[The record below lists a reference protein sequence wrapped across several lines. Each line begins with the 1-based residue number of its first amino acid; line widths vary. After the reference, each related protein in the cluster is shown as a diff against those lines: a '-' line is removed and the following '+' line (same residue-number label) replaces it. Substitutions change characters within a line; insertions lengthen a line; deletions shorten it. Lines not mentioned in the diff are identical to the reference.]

1 MQMNFLSNYREI
13 KSKDLVGLLEAECLK
28 KHLIMGSSESLLEE
42 LLLALSRIPPLLLPP
57 LLRILRLIEKKK
69 FNLITRIHSSK

>member
-28 KHLIMGSSESLLEE
+28 KHLNMGSSESLLEE
-42 LLLALSRIPPLLLPP
+42 LLLTLWRIPPLLLPP
-57 LLRILRLIEKKK
+57 LLRILRLIERKK
-69 FNLITRIHSSK
+69 FNLITRILSSK